1 MIRRPPRSTLF
12 PYTTLFR
19 SCGPQRGP
27 DLLATPQDRARATPA
42 EEQRCPPSLQ
52 PTQPLVDVNRPLGVL
67 DLALLVSPAPGAPHA
82 LVHPDLREIGVLRDK
97 QFEDA
102 RHLRRV
108 ADLF

>member
-67 DLALLVSPAPGAPHA
+67 DLALLVDRKSTRLNSSHSQISYAVFC
-82 LVHPDLREIGVLRDK
+82 LKKKKILRST
-97 QFEDA
+97 
-102 RHLRRV
+102 
-108 ADLF
+108 